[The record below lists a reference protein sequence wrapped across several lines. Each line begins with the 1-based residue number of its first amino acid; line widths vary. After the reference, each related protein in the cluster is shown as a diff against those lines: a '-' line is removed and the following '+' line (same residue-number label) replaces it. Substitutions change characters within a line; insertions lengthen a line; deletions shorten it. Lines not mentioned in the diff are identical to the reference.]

1 MINKPIAFVGF
12 MCCGKTTLGRAMA
25 KSKQLDFFDTDKIII
40 DYHKM
45 SITDIF
51 DKFGENYF
59 IDCEQELIAN
69 LINKKC
75 VISTGG
81 AAFIRKKTFDLLKK
95 NTITV
100 YLKVSSQELY
110 NRLKQSDITN
120 RPNIVAAMKHK
131 DPVFMIEKMIKD
143 REKWY
148 KKANIIQN
156 ND

>member
-12 MCCGKTTLGRAMA
+12 MCCGKTTVGREMA
-25 KSKQLDFFDTDKIII
+25 KLKQLDFFDTDQIII
-40 DYHKM
+40 DCHKI

-51 DKFGENYF
+51 AKFGENYF
-59 IDCEQELIAN
+59 IDYEREVIAN

-75 VISTGG
+75 IISTGG
-81 AAFIRKKTFDLLKK
+81 SAFTRKKTFDLLKK

-110 NRLKQSDITN
+110 NRLKQSDCIN
-120 RPNIVAAMKHK
+120 RPNIVPILN
-131 DPVFMIEKMIKD
+131 DDNPVDKIEAIIKE

-148 KKANIIQN
+148 KQANIIQN

>member
-12 MCCGKTTLGRAMA
+12 MCCGKTTIGREIA
-25 KSKQLDFFDTDKIII
+25 KSKQLDFFDTDTIII

-45 SITDIF
+45 SITEIF
-51 DKFGENYF
+51 AKFGENYF
-59 IDCEQELIAN
+59 IDCEREVIAN

-75 VISTGG
+75 IISTGG
-81 AAFIRKKTFDLLKK
+81 AAFTRQQTFTLLKK
-95 NTITV
+95 HTITV

-110 NRLKQSDITN
+110 NRLKQSNLIN
-120 RPNIVAAMKHK
+120 RPNIVPIFNDNNPIDK
-131 DPVFMIEKMIKD
+131 IESMLKK

-156 ND
+156 NN

>member
-25 KSKQLDFFDTDKIII
+25 KSKQLDFFDTDQIII
-40 DYHKM
+40 DRHKM

-59 IDCEQELIAN
+59 IDCEREVIAN

-110 NRLKQSDITN
+110 NRLKQSDLIN
-120 RPNIVAAMKHK
+120 RPNIVSTLN
-131 DPVFMIEKMIKD
+131 DDNPVDKIEAIIKE

-156 ND
+156 NG

>member
-12 MCCGKTTLGRAMA
+12 MCCGKTTVGREMA
-25 KSKQLDFFDTDKIII
+25 KLKQLDFFDTDQIIT

-51 DKFGENYF
+51 SKFGENYF
-59 IDCEQELIAN
+59 IDCEREVIAN

-75 VISTGG
+75 IIGTGG
-81 AAFIRKKTFDLLKK
+81 ASFTRKKTFDLLKK

-120 RPNIVAAMKHK
+120 RPNIVSVMNHK
-131 DPVFMIEKMIKD
+131 DPIIMIEKMIKE

-148 KKANIIQN
+148 KQANIIQN
-156 ND
+156 NG

>member
-1 MINKPIAFVGF
+1 MIAKPIAFVGF
-12 MCCGKTTLGRAMA
+12 MCCGKTTVGREMA
-25 KSKQLDFFDTDKIII
+25 KSKQLDFFDTDQIIT

-51 DKFGENYF
+51 TKFGENYF
-59 IDCEQELIAN
+59 IDYEREVIAN

-75 VISTGG
+75 IISTGG
-81 AAFIRKKTFDLLKK
+81 AAFTRKKTFDLLKE

-110 NRLKQSDITN
+110 NRLKQSDFIN
-120 RPNIVAAMKHK
+120 RPNIVPILNDYSPIDK
-131 DPVFMIEKMIKD
+131 IGIIIKE

-148 KKANIIQN
+148 KQANIIQN